1 MRLGAAALVWS
12 AGLVLAALTWPAYST
27 STTSSDGVTLGG
39 HATLVD
45 VNGARA
51 LALMA
56 LPLVLTAVVLGALR
70 ARRSGRRWGGPLAWI
85 AIGLLTAEA
94 LVGFMSIGVFIVP
107 TIVLLTMAVRRA
119 AGGTALASTTGA

>member
-1 MRLGAAALVWS
+1 MRLGVAALVWS
-12 AGLVLAALTWPAYST
+12 AGLVLAALMWPAYST

-56 LPLVLTAVVLGALR
+56 IPLVLTVVVLGALR
-70 ARRSGRRWGGPLAWI
+70 ARRSGRRWSAPLAWI
-85 AIGLLTAEA
+85 AIGLVTAEA

-119 AGGTALASTTGA
+119 PGGTALASATGA

>member
-12 AGLVLAALTWPAYST
+12 AGLVLAALMWPAYST
-27 STTSSDGVTLGG
+27 STASSDGVTLGG

-56 LPLVLTAVVLGALR
+56 IPLVLTVVVLAALR
-70 ARRSGRRWGGPLAWI
+70 ARRSGRRWGGPLAWV

-119 AGGTALASTTGA
+119 PGGTALASARGA

>member
-56 LPLVLTAVVLGALR
+56 IPLILTVVVLGALR

-85 AIGLLTAEA
+85 AIGLVTAEA
-94 LVGFMSIGVFIVP
+94 LVGLMSIGVFIVP

-119 AGGTALASTTGA
+119 PGGTALASATSA